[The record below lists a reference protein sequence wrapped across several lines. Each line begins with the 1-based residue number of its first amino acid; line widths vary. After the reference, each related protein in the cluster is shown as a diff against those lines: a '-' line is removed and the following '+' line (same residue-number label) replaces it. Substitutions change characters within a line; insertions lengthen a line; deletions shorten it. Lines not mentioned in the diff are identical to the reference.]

1 MKTSFDVSIGSFW
14 VVFSEKKIRYS
25 LSFSHTEQTFF
36 GIQSIIFQQ
45 GCQKKL
51 SKFFFNSGRSE
62 KKFLPCDEKNAV
74 GLPKLLS
81 TCSQEQFERNI
92 FFKKKSWFSF
102 ISSDMSKKSLAF
114 CQISFEWIVK
124 SVFYEPKR
132 TIRRKIFS
140 KKIENIWNFN
150 SFSDFDREKKSAF
163 RQALL
168 SRVEETAFYVSID
181 KLWGELFGKKTFLCL
196 FWTTRKKVFPL

>member
-1 MKTSFDVSIGSFW
+1 M
-14 VVFSEKKIRYS
+14 
-25 LSFSHTEQTFF
+25 QTLY

-45 GCQKKL
+45 GCQKEL
-51 SKFFFNSGRSE
+51 SKFLFNSGHWE
-62 KKFLPCDEKNAV
+62 KKFFRFDEKNAV

-81 TCSQEQFERNI
+81 TCSQEQFERNK
-92 FFKKKSWFSF
+92 FFKKSLDFLLSF
-102 ISSDMSKKSLAF
+102 SDMSKKSLAF

-150 SFSDFDREKKSAF
+150 SFSDFDREKSRLSGKLSSAE
-163 RQALL
+163 LK
-168 SRVEETAFYVSID
+168 
-181 KLWGELFGKKTFLCL
+181 KLHFTSL
-196 FWTTRKKVFPL
+196 

>member
-1 MKTSFDVSIGSFW
+1 MKTAFDVSIGSFW

-51 SKFFFNSGRSE
+51 SKFLFISGRSE
-62 KKFLPCDEKNAV
+62 KKFLPFDEKNAV

-81 TCSQEQFERNI
+81 TCSQEQFERSI

-124 SVFYEPKR
+124 SVFYEPKWS
-132 TIRRKIFS
+132 IRRKIFS

-150 SFSDFDREKKSAF
+150 SFSDFDREKSRLSGKISSAE
-163 RQALL
+163 LK
-168 SRVEETAFYVSID
+168 
-181 KLWGELFGKKTFLCL
+181 KLHFTSL
-196 FWTTRKKVFPL
+196 